1 MTSTDIRRRP
11 AATSWHGD
19 RTVDP
24 RAPHPALVVMG
35 VVALALI
42 VSGATM
48 IGPVAA
54 LALAVVGAVALV
66 LLTRP
71 ATAVLVVAALV
82 PVTSGVQR
90 GYPVPGLRISEVL
103 LVLFLGT
110 VLVTGWNGWRPR
122 WSALEWGT
130 LAYTV
135 ATVVFASAGAAINA
149 TSVGPGTL
157 FALLLPVQFL
167 LLSRVTSVILTT
179 YELRRSALRLILMA
193 SVPVSMIAVLQ
204 YLDVD
209 PVRSMIVEVTGA
221 QNFENAQA
229 LGFAARATGPFDH
242 WHVLAGYLLPV
253 VLVGVALLFD
263 RTQQIMSTAG
273 IAICVGA
280 CVIAMTLTFTF
291 TTAFGLLVGVGLIAA
306 RAGRL
311 GGLLKVGA
319 VAAVVLVGFLG
330 PSIGERVSE
339 QFEPRAGR
347 DRASFVPET
356 VDYRFEVW
364 QDQYLPAVADSPV
377 LGYGPELPESI
388 TWVYTESMYLSLQLL
403 GGLPLV
409 LAFAALVW
417 TFLSAM
423 APGRSSPDPSVQA
436 PARAVIAVMIVLI
449 PMHAI
454 FPYFASPGLP
464 HVVWLLAGVALGG
477 QWTEREQYR

>member
-1 MTSTDIRRRP
+1 MTAIDTQPLPGAKHPSGQGPEHNR
-11 AATSWHGD
+11 
-19 RTVDP
+19 V
-24 RAPHPALVVMG
+24 PHPALIVTG

-42 VSGATM
+42 VSGATL

-54 LALAVVGAVALV
+54 VALAVLGAGTLV
-66 LLTRP
+66 VLTRP
-71 ATAVLVVAALV
+71 ATAVLIVTALV

-90 GYPVPGLRISEVL
+90 GYPIPGLRFSEVL

-110 VLVTGWNGWRPR
+110 VLLTGWNGWRPR

-130 LAYTV
+130 LGYTV

-149 TSVGPGTL
+149 ISVGPGTL

-167 LLSRVTSVILTT
+167 LLSRATSVTLTT

-193 SVPVSMIAVLQ
+193 SVPVSMIALLQ
-204 YLDVD
+204 YLDIG
-209 PVRSMIVEVTGA
+209 PVRSMIIELTGA
-221 QNFENAQA
+221 QNFERAQA

-253 VLVGVALLFD
+253 VLLGVALLLD

-273 IAICVGA
+273 LAACVGA
-280 CVIAMTLTFTF
+280 SIIAMTLTFTF
-291 TTAFGLLVGVGLIAA
+291 TTAFGLLVGIGLIAA

-311 GGLLKVGA
+311 GNVLKVG
-319 VAAVVLVGFLG
+319 VLAAVVLGVLLG
-330 PSIGERVSE
+330 PSMGERISE

-347 DRASFVPET
+347 NRASFVPET

-377 LGYGPELPESI
+377 LGYGPELPASI

-409 LAFAALVW
+409 LAFGALVW
-417 TFLSAM
+417 TFLASM
-423 APGRSSPDPSVQA
+423 APGQRSRDPSVQA
-436 PARAVIAVMIVLI
+436 PARAVIAVTIVLI

-464 HVVWLLAGVALGG
+464 HLVWLLAGVALGG
-477 QWTEREQYR
+477 RWAEQEHHR

>member
-1 MTSTDIRRRP
+1 VTTTDIRPRSAVTEPDGGR
-11 AATSWHGD
+11 HY
-19 RTVDP
+19 
-24 RAPHPALVVMG
+24 RAPHPALLTAG
-35 VVALALI
+35 VVLLALI
-42 VSGATM
+42 VSGAGL
-48 IGPVAA
+48 IGPA
-54 LALAVVGAVALV
+54 AVVTVSVLGGGTLV
-66 LLTRP
+66 VLTRP
-71 ATAVLVVAALV
+71 ATAVLIVTALV

-90 GYPVPGLRISEVL
+90 GYPVPGLRVSEVL

-130 LAYTV
+130 LGYTV
-135 ATVVFASAGAAINA
+135 ATVVFASAGAVTSA

-167 LLSRVTSVILTT
+167 LLSRVVSVTLTT
-179 YELRRSALRLILMA
+179 YELRRAALRLILMA
-193 SVPVSMIAVLQ
+193 SVPVSTIAFLQ
-204 YLDVD
+204 YLDVG
-209 PVRSMIVEVTGA
+209 PVRDMIIELTGA
-221 QNFENAQA
+221 ENFQRAQE

-253 VLVGVALLFD
+253 VLLGVALLLD
-263 RTQQIMSTAG
+263 RSQQIMSTAG
-273 IAICVGA
+273 LAVCVGA
-280 CVIAMTLTFTF
+280 SVIAMTLTFTF
-291 TTAFGLLVGVGLIAA
+291 TAAFGLLVGVGLIAA

-311 GGLLKVGA
+311 VELFKIGA
-319 VAAVVLVGFLG
+319 VAAVVLGGLLG
-330 PSIGERVSE
+330 PSIGERISE

-347 DRASFVPET
+347 NRSSFVPET

-417 TFLSAM
+417 TFLASM
-423 APGRSSPDPSVQA
+423 ASSRRSPDPSLQA
-436 PARAVIAVMIVLI
+436 PARAVIAVTIVLI

-454 FPYFASPGLP
+454 FPYFSSPGLP
-464 HVVWLLAGVALGG
+464 HLVWLLAGVALGG
-477 QWTEREQYR
+477 RWAEQEKAR

>member
-1 MTSTDIRRRP
+1 VITTETPQRP
-11 AATSWHGD
+11 GARAPGGEH
-19 RTVDP
+19 P
-24 RAPHPALVVMG
+24 EHNRAPHPALVVGG
-35 VVALALI
+35 VVLLALI
-42 VSGATM
+42 VSGATL

-54 LALAVVGAVALV
+54 VALAVLGAGTLV
-66 LLTRP
+66 VLMRP
-71 ATAVLVVAALV
+71 ATAVLIVTALV

-90 GYPVPGLRISEVL
+90 GYPVPGLRVSEAL
-103 LVLFLGT
+103 LVVFLGT
-110 VLVTGWNGWRPR
+110 VLLTGWTGWRPR

-130 LAYTV
+130 LGYTV

-149 TSVGPGTL
+149 MSVGPGTL

-167 LLSRVTSVILTT
+167 LLSRVLSITLTT
-179 YELRRSALRLILMA
+179 YALRRSALRLILMA
-193 SVPVSMIAVLQ
+193 SVPVSVIAFLQ
-204 YLDVD
+204 YLDVG
-209 PVRSMIVEVTGA
+209 PVRSIIIELTGA
-221 QNFENAQA
+221 ENFERAQE

-253 VLVGVALLFD
+253 VLLGVALLFD

-273 IAICVGA
+273 VATCVGA
-280 CVIAMTLTFTF
+280 SVMAMTLTFTF
-291 TTAFGLLVGVGLIAA
+291 TTAFGLIVGVALIAA

-319 VAAVVLVGFLG
+319 VAAVVLGGLLG
-330 PSIGERVSE
+330 PSMGERISE

-347 DRASFVPET
+347 NRAAFVPET

-364 QDQYLPAVADSPV
+364 QEQYLPAVADSPV

-417 TFLSAM
+417 TFLTAM
-423 APGRSSPDPSVQA
+423 APGQRSRDPSVQA
-436 PARAVIAVMIVLI
+436 PARAVIAVTIVLI

-464 HVVWLLAGVALGG
+464 HLVWILAGVALGG
-477 QWTEREQYR
+477 RWAEQEHLR